1 MFIQSEHIYLRALE
15 PSDLAILYTTEN
27 NIAIW
32 KVSNTLTPYSRAI
45 LELYLET
52 AHQDIYAT
60 KQLRLMICLNSTN
73 EPIGT
78 IDLFEFEP
86 MHLRV
91 GVGVLIFEAYR
102 KKGFAFEAIELVK
115 AYTRDTLLMHQ
126 LFCNISLSNSESL
139 SLFEKCGF
147 EIIGIKKQWNKISS
161 NQFEDELMYQLVF
174 SQNPEP

>member
-15 PSDLAILYTTEN
+15 SSDLNTLYTSEN
-27 NIAIW
+27 NTAVW
-32 KVSNTLTPYSRAI
+32 RVSNTLTPYSKDV

-91 GVGVLIFEAYR
+91 GVGILIFEAFR
-102 KKGFAFEAIELVK
+102 KKGYAFEAIELVK
-115 AYTRDTLLMHQ
+115 AYTRDTLLMNQ
-126 LFCNISLSNSESL
+126 LFCNISSSNIESV

-147 EIIGIKKQWNKISS
+147 EKIGIKKQWNKISS
-161 NQFEDELMYQLVF
+161 NQFEDELMYQLIF
-174 SQNPEP
+174 

>member
-15 PSDLAILYTTEN
+15 STDLEVLYTSEN
-27 NIAIW
+27 NTAVW
-32 KVSNTLTPYSRAI
+32 KVSNTLTPYSKDV

-73 EPIGT
+73 QPIGT

-102 KKGFAFEAIELVK
+102 KKGYAFEAIELVK
-115 AYTRDTLLMHQ
+115 AYTRDTLLMNQ
-126 LFCNISLSNSESL
+126 LFCNISSSNMESV

-147 EIIGIKKQWNKISS
+147 EKIGSKKQWNKISA
-161 NQFEDELMYQLVF
+161 NQFEDELMYQLIF
-174 SQNPEP
+174 

>member
-15 PSDLAILYTTEN
+15 STDLEVLYTSEN
-27 NIAIW
+27 NTAIW
-32 KVSNTLTPYSRAI
+32 KVSNTLTPYSKDV

-73 EPIGT
+73 QPIGT

-102 KKGFAFEAIELVK
+102 KKGYAFEAIELVK
-115 AYTRDTLLMHQ
+115 AYTRDTLLMNQ
-126 LFCNISLSNSESL
+126 LFCNISSSNMESV

-147 EIIGIKKQWNKISS
+147 EKIGSKKQWNKISA
-161 NQFEDELMYQLVF
+161 NQFEDELMYQLIF
-174 SQNPEP
+174 